1 MQNPNRY
8 MKEKEN
14 TVMRRLLLKFI
25 VVVALLPI
33 ITLAEIQ
40 PTKELLLHASKTY
53 GYHIGQE
60 YTLDEISK
68 KYSSLSNDVL
78 LARSE
83 FDLSFASSFK
93 NLDEYMQK
101 NLGSGWGEI
110 KKTFKK
116 RITDT
121 LKNQRMT
128 KRLAIQFIDTVKK
141 RAKGEIESP
150 VLETLLIFKS
160 GYEENPEQEF
170 LDGYRYTYRNNGV
183 GKSKG
188 VKFTIKVP
196 KTWIA
201 KDGNRPNI
209 VQKFVS
215 HSGANILVLIK
226 NIPLQANEV
235 FSEKD
240 MSEMLTDDNRK
251 LLMPP
256 NSTYINSGKLT
267 LEGLPGLWIQYK
279 TKAGR
284 VRMSIEME
292 SIMYMVIY
300 KNKMIQIQGMNVIS
314 VNSDKIENGGIK
326 KYEKL
331 FDLMANSFVIENLY
345 KP

>member
-160 GYEENPEQEF
+160 GYE
-170 LDGYRYTYRNNGV
+170 
-183 GKSKG
+183 
-188 VKFTIKVP
+188 
-196 KTWIA
+196 A
-201 KDGNRPNI
+201 K
-209 VQKFVS
+209 
-215 HSGANILVLIK
+215 
-226 NIPLQANEV
+226 
-235 FSEKD
+235 
-240 MSEMLTDDNRK
+240 
-251 LLMPP
+251 
-256 NSTYINSGKLT
+256 
-267 LEGLPGLWIQYK
+267 
-279 TKAGR
+279 R
-284 VRMSIEME
+284 V
-292 SIMYMVIY
+292 
-300 KNKMIQIQGMNVIS
+300 
-314 VNSDKIENGGIK
+314 
-326 KYEKL
+326 
-331 FDLMANSFVIENLY
+331 
-345 KP
+345 